1 MGHRHIPTPH
11 TSPPAPPCI
20 TILHLLAATTDAPP
34 EAFPGQEYHVD
45 RDRRYDDVST
55 CRRAYEQKECG
66 DYGSRVLRLIEE
78 ITSILLVESFGIL
91 IHATRTCRETP
102 TPAPSHRTR
111 FALSVTQR
119 RSRRSS
125 CAWYAFSRS
134 TEPFPSARSW
144 RGTDWTMRDS
154 SKLFEVVYEN
164 E

>member
-1 MGHRHIPTPH
+1 M
-11 TSPPAPPCI
+11 SSVF
-20 TILHLLAATTDAPP
+20 HLFFPIAATTDGPP
-34 EAFPGQEYHVD
+34 EGFPGQEYQVN
-45 RDRRYDDVST
+45 RGRRYDDESS

-66 DYGSRVLRLIEE
+66 DYGSRVLRLIEKV
-78 ITSILLVESFGIL
+78 ILLVESFGIL
-91 IHATRTCRETP
+91 IHATRTCRETR